1 MDKQALKK
9 KVIDV
14 IDSKAKEIIQIGD
27 QGCEIRLESVLRF
40 WLSSAKGC
48 GDGLRLL
55 RR

>member
-27 QGCEIRLESVLRF
+27 DL
-40 WLSSAKGC
+40 W
-48 GDGLRLL
+48 
-55 RR
+55 